1 MWSDMLSDISDIYAN
16 FVKIKNPDSSPAS
29 DIRERNYR
37 DCDAKLVIIS
47 HITKHF
53 SIKFFLGLDSV
64 LSSPT
69 ALCSGKE
76 SKGLDT
82 KKPQNYLIVC
92 GFFALQSELRR

>member
-1 MWSDMLSDISDIYAN
+1 MFEILSAIL
-16 FVKIKNPDSSPAS
+16 VP
-29 DIRERNYR
+29 
-37 DCDAKLVIIS
+37 KLCLMRS
-47 HITKHF
+47 
-53 SIKFFLGLDSV
+53 FLGLISV

-92 GFFALQSELRR
+92 GLSLSD